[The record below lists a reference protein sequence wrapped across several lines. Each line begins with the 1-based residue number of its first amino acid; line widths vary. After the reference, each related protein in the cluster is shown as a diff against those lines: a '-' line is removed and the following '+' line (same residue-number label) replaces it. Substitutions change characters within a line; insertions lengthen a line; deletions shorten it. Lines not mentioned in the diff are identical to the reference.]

1 MHPAPSDQNPLLYEF
16 SKYLASSGKHDPLK
30 TIFVTTEPLYS
41 VPLLLF
47 ILSVTALPQVKY
59 DKNLVALARRDKK
72 KGIDGAALIVGIAT
86 ILKQFHSAYV
96 MDFMSYMGQF
106 IRATMHHTLTP
117 SKSGRN
123 ATLPYEVAN
132 AIIFLEHFVQF
143 SGIDRSILNSV
154 MPNATVDLLRYAKG
168 DV

>member
-1 MHPAPSDQNPLLYEF
+1 MLKKGLLFEF

-41 VPLLLF
+41 IPILLF
-47 ILSVTALPQVKY
+47 VLSVTALPQMKY

-72 KGIDGAALIVGIAT
+72 KGIDGAALIVGVAT
-86 ILKQFHSAYV
+86 ILKQFHSAFL
-96 MDFMSYMGQF
+96 MDYMSYMGQF

-117 SKSGRN
+117 SKSGRT

-132 AIIFLEHFVQF
+132 AILFLEQLVQYA
-143 SGIDRSILNSV
+143 GIDRSILNSV
-154 MPNATVDLLRYAKG
+154 MPNATVDLLRYARG
-168 DV
+168 D